1 VVVVELKDV
10 HIGAHHAGRPLFGR
24 LLVNAARLYY
34 YDADGLMNGVTSIDA
49 ARLYYY
55 DADGLMNGVTS
66 IDR

>member
-34 YDADGLMNGVTSIDA
+34 YDADGLMNGVTSID
-49 ARLYYY
+49 
-55 DADGLMNGVTS
+55 T
-66 IDR
+66 